1 VVAADLEEAKM
12 GVSLSKGGNVSLS
25 KEAPGLRNV
34 LVGLGWDT
42 RGTDG
47 VDFDL
52 DASLFMLTNTGRVRS
67 DSDFIFYNNLTSVD
81 GSVEHTGD
89 NLTGE
94 GEGDDEAIKV
104 GLDRVPPEVEKLAV
118 TVTIHEA
125 ESRRQN
131 FGQVDNAFI
140 RVVNND
146 TGAEIVRY
154 DLSEDASTETAMIF
168 GEIYRHGGE
177 WKFRA
182 VGQGYVGGLGPLAR
196 SFGVNVG

>member
-1 VVAADLEEAKM
+1 M
-12 GVSLSKGGNVSLS
+12 GVSLSKGGNVSLT
-25 KEAPGLRNV
+25 KAEPGLRRIQI
-34 LVGLGWDT
+34 GLGWDT
-42 RGTDG
+42 RQTDG

-52 DASLFMLTNTGRVRS
+52 DASLFMLTGAGRVRS
-67 DSDFIFYNNLTSVD
+67 DSDFIFYNNLRSTD

-94 GEGDDEAIKV
+94 GEGDDESIKV
-104 GLDRVPPEVEKLAV
+104 NLDRVPPDVDKLSV

-125 ESRRQN
+125 DTRQQN

-140 RVVNND
+140 RVVNED
-146 TGAEIVRY
+146 SGTEIVRY

-168 GEIYRHGGE
+168 GEVYRYGGE